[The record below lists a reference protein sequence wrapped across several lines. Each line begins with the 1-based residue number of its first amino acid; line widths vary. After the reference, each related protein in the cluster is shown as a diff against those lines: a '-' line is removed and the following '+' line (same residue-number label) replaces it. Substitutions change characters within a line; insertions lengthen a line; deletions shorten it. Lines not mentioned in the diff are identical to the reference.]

1 MRILRFLIVLAVIG
15 LAVFWWIT
23 RPEYITDAD
32 IEGITGDPVVGHTV
46 FLAAGCAS
54 CHAAENASGDDKLKL
69 AGGRK
74 FPSDFGT
81 FIAPNISPDPDFG
94 IGGWSDA
101 EIVTAVMKGVSPSG
115 QHYYPAFPY
124 NAYNKA
130 NVEDIVDL
138 VAYLRTLP
146 PVATPSE
153 EHEVGF
159 PFNIRRS
166 LGGGKFL
173 FVSTDWVLEDSDSEE
188 VLRGRYLVEAMAH
201 CGECHT
207 PRNPLGGLNKSA
219 WLGGAPI
226 PGTKNGKTPGI
237 SPDVFDWSEG
247 DIVEYLT
254 SGFTPEFDS
263 AGGHMVEVIENM
275 AELPDADR
283 AAIAAYL
290 KALP

>member
-1 MRILRFLIVLAVIG
+1 MRFLRYLVLLAVLG
-15 LAVFWWIT
+15 LVVFWWIT
-23 RPEYITDAD
+23 KPEFVTDD
-32 IEGITGDPVVGHTV
+32 DLTGLTGDATIGRTV

-54 CHAAENASGDDKLKL
+54 CHAAPGAVGDDRLKL

-81 FIAPNISPDPDFG
+81 FLAPNISPDPKQG
-94 IGGWSDA
+94 IGAWSDA

-115 QHYYPAFPY
+115 QHYFPAFPY

-130 NVEDIVDL
+130 NVEDIVHL

-146 PVATPSE
+146 KDATPSE
-153 EHEVGF
+153 PHEVGF
-159 PFNIRRS
+159 PFNIRRT
-166 LGGGKFL
+166 LGGWKFL
-173 FVSTDWVLEDSDSEE
+173 FTSEKWVMGDANTEE

-207 PRNPLGGLNKSA
+207 PRNPLGGLKRNA
-219 WLGGAPI
+219 WLSGAPI
-226 PGTKNGKTPGI
+226 PGTKNGITPGI
-237 SPDVFDWSEG
+237 TPAQLEWSAA

-254 SGFTPEFDS
+254 SGFTPEFDT

-275 AELPDADR
+275 AELSDADR
-283 AAIAAYL
+283 AAVAAYL